1 MDLQHLENGIGGG
14 GGGVTGGGGVGVN
27 GNANTQALSEIDFQR
42 LAQTIATS
50 IQKIIQ
56 NVSTMQR
63 MVNQCNT
70 PQDSPDLKKQL
81 HQIMTYTHQL
91 VSDTN
96 NQLKEVDKCKERH
109 LKIQRDRLVDE
120 FTAALTSFQAVQRK
134 TVDIEKTQV
143 RQARANHYN
152 IAKPPGNSTNSSN
165 GSNNSFFEDNLFGR
179 KSQQQQQQIQMQ
191 DDIDLQAL
199 EEQERAIRE
208 LEENIVGVNEIY
220 KKLGAMVY
228 EQGLTVDSIE
238 SSVEQ
243 TSVYVSQGTE
253 NLRLA
258 GSYKNKLRKKK
269 LILFGILAV
278 VLAVIILIIVLQ
290 FKH

>member
-1 MDLQHLENGIGGG
+1 MDLQHMENGIGGG
-14 GGGVTGGGGVGVN
+14 GGGSGVGSN
-27 GNANTQALSEIDFQR
+27 SNSQTLSEIDFQK
-42 LAQTIATS
+42 LAQTIASS
-50 IQKIIQ
+50 IQKIQQ
-56 NVSTMQR
+56 NVVAMQR

-91 VSDTN
+91 VSDTS
-96 NQLKEVDKCKERH
+96 NQLKESEKCKERH
-109 LKIQRDRLVDE
+109 LKIQRERLLDE
-120 FTAALTSFQAVQRK
+120 FTAALTKFQALQRK
-134 TVDIEKTQV
+134 TVNIEKDQV
-143 RQARANHYN
+143 RQARANQYS
-152 IAKPPGNSTNSSN
+152 ISKPPGSTNNASN
-165 GSNNSFFEDNLFGR
+165 GGNNSFLEDNLFGR
-179 KSQQQQQQIQMQ
+179 KSQQQQQTQMQ
-191 DDIDLQAL
+191 EEIDLQAL

-220 KKLGAMVY
+220 KKLGSMVY
-228 EQGLTVDSIE
+228 EQGLVVDSIE

-253 NLRLA
+253 NLRMA

-269 LILFGILAV
+269 LILLGIV
-278 VLAVIILIIVLQ
+278 AVILLIVIIIIVLE

>member
-14 GGGVTGGGGVGVN
+14 GGGGGGGVGIN
-27 GNANTQALSEIDFQR
+27 GSANTQALSEIDFQR

-50 IQKIIQ
+50 IQKILQ

-134 TVDIEKTQV
+134 TVDIEKNQV
-143 RQARANHYN
+143 RQARANQYN

-179 KSQQQQQQIQMQ
+179 KSQQQQQTQMQ
-191 DDIDLQAL
+191 EDIDIQAL

-269 LILFGILAV
+269 LIMLGILAA
-278 VLAVIILIIVLQ
+278 VLAVIIIIIVMQ
-290 FKH
+290 FKN

>member
-1 MDLQHLENGIGGG
+1 MDLQHMENGISGSGHGAGNVGG
-14 GGGVTGGGGVGVN
+14 TGGF
-27 GNANTQALSEIDFQR
+27 SETDFQR

-50 IQKIIQ
+50 IQKILQ

-63 MVNQCNT
+63 MVNQFNT

-96 NQLKEVDKCKERH
+96 NHLKEVDKCKERH

-120 FTAALTSFQAVQRK
+120 FTAALTAFQALQRK
-134 TVDIEKTQV
+134 TVDIEKNAV
-143 RQARANHYN
+143 RQARSHSYN
-152 IAKPPGNSTNSSN
+152 ISKPPGTNSSN
-165 GSNNSFFEDNLFGR
+165 GSGGTSGSNNSGSFFEDNFFNR
-179 KSQQQQQQIQMQ
+179 KSNQSQQQTQMQ
-191 DDIDLQAL
+191 EEIDLQAL
-199 EEQERAIRE
+199 EEQERQIRE

-243 TSVYVSQGTE
+243 TSVFVSQGAE
-253 NLRLA
+253 NLRKA
-258 GSYKNKLRKKK
+258 SSYKNKLRKKK
-269 LILFGILAV
+269 LILAGILGV
-278 VLAVIILIIVLQ
+278 VLFIIIMIIVFE
-290 FKH
+290 FKK

>member
-1 MDLQHLENGIGGG
+1 MDLQHMENGIGGG
-14 GGGVTGGGGVGVN
+14 GGGSGVGSN
-27 GNANTQALSEIDFQR
+27 SNSQTLSEIDFQK
-42 LAQTIATS
+42 LAQTIASS
-50 IQKIIQ
+50 IQKIQQ
-56 NVSTMQR
+56 NVVAMQR

-91 VSDTN
+91 VSDTS
-96 NQLKEVDKCKERH
+96 NQLKESEKCKERH
-109 LKIQRDRLVDE
+109 LKIQRERLLDE
-120 FTAALTSFQAVQRK
+120 FTAALTKFQALQRK
-134 TVDIEKTQV
+134 TVNIEKDQV
-143 RQARANHYN
+143 RQARANQYS
-152 IAKPPGNSTNSSN
+152 ISKPPGSTNNSSN
-165 GSNNSFFEDNLFGR
+165 GGNNSFLEDNLFGR
-179 KSQQQQQQIQMQ
+179 KSQQQQQTQMQ
-191 DDIDLQAL
+191 EDIDLQAL

-220 KKLGAMVY
+220 KKLGSMVY
-228 EQGLTVDSIE
+228 EQGLVVDSIE

-253 NLRLA
+253 NLRMA

-269 LILFGILAV
+269 LILLGIV
-278 VLAVIILIIVLQ
+278 AVILLIVIIIIVLE